1 MVKIT
6 PKLNHAQR
14 RTDNVQKPTAV
25 ELARQSRG
33 EGPIGPRKIDTRS
46 FPDQPPHGN
55 MPPLTVNN
63 LRHVLALHDVV
74 VRYNVIKKDMEILLP
89 GHRGTVDNALNVTEA
104 KIVSLVAAHGM
115 STTHVNQFL
124 LVLADE
130 NPFNPAADW
139 IRSKPWDGVDRLPA
153 FYATIQVKD
162 GYPTWFR
169 DVLMR
174 RWLLSAAA
182 AALLPSG
189 FKTRGVLVLQG
200 AQGIGKTSWLKSL
213 VPDPVLA
220 DSLVKLDHSFD
231 GGNKDNLLTAIRH
244 WLCELGEL
252 GSSFRRDIERVK
264 GILTNDIDK
273 VRQPYARQDSTYPR
287 RTVFMASV
295 NDDTFL
301 VDGTGNRRWLT
312 VRAASINFS
321 HEIDMQQLFAQMAR
335 ELEQG
340 EQWWLSTE
348 EEDYLDTINLEHMAS
363 SVVRDLV
370 RFEGCPYVIPNPAT
384 MEPYHSVFHAWD
396 KARKAAGLPDVR
408 MHDLRHSAA
417 SNLVNSGQSL
427 YVVGS
432 ILGHAQTKTTA
443 RYAHLANE
451 TLLAAA
457 NAAAGHMGTDW
468 ARKTG

>member
-6 PKLNHAQR
+6 PQLNAAQR
-14 RTDNVQKPTAV
+14 RPVDVQKPTAV

-33 EGPIGPRKIDTRS
+33 EGPIVSRKIDTRS

-63 LRHVLALHDVV
+63 LRHVLSLHGVT

-89 GHRGTVDNALNVTEA
+89 DHKGTMDNALNVTEA

-115 STTHVNQFL
+115 STVHVNQFL

-139 IRSKPWDGVDRLPA
+139 IRSKPWDGVDRLPD
-153 FYATIQVKD
+153 FYETIQVKD
-162 GYPTWFR
+162 SYPTWFR

-174 RWLLSAAA
+174 KWLLSATAA
-182 AALLPSG
+182 AILPSG

-252 GSSFRRDIERVK
+252 GSTFRRDIERVK

-321 HEIDMQQLFAQMAR
+321 HGIDMQQLFAQMAE

-340 EQWWLSTE
+340 EHWWLSPE

-370 RFEGCPYVIPNPAT
+370 LARIDHGVEDRSTSPAFTPTELLKYLELSNPNNSQVRECGLLLRELFG
-384 MEPYHSVFHAWD
+384 EPKRIRGINKWRVPLL
-396 KARKAAGLPDVR
+396 KADEPDEDVPRPKPQIGSNAGPPKRQFD
-408 MHDLRHSAA
+408 
-417 SNLVNSGQSL
+417 
-427 YVVGS
+427 
-432 ILGHAQTKTTA
+432 
-443 RYAHLANE
+443 
-451 TLLAAA
+451 
-457 NAAAGHMGTDW
+457 
-468 ARKTG
+468 

>member
-6 PKLNHAQR
+6 PTLNDAQR
-14 RTDNVQKPTAV
+14 RPVAVQQPTAV
-25 ELARQSRG
+25 EMARQSRG
-33 EGPIGPRKIDTRS
+33 EGPVGPRKIDTRS

-63 LRHVLALHDVV
+63 LRHVLSLHGIT

-89 GHRGTVDNALNVTEA
+89 DHQGTMDNALNVTEA

-115 STTHVNQFL
+115 PTTHVNSFL

-130 NPFNPAADW
+130 KPFNPAADW

-153 FYATIQVKD
+153 FYETIQAQD

-174 RWLLSAAA
+174 KWLLSATAA
-182 AALLPSG
+182 AILPTG

-200 AQGIGKTSWLKSL
+200 DQGIGKTSWLKSL

-220 DSLVKLDHSFD
+220 DSVVKLDHHFD

-252 GSSFRRDIERVK
+252 GSTFRRDVERVK

-295 NDDTFL
+295 NDASFL

-312 VRAASINFS
+312 IRAKSINFV
-321 HEIDMQQLFAQMAR
+321 HGIDMQQLFAQMAV
-335 ELEQG
+335 EVEAG
-340 EQWWLSTE
+340 AQWWLSGE
-348 EEDYLDTINLEHMAS
+348 EEDYLDTVNSQHMAS

-370 RFEGCPYVIPNPAT
+370 LARINSDVDDRSGHPAFTPTELLRFLDFAHPNNAQVRECGNLLRELFG
-384 MEPYHSVFHAWD
+384 EPKRIRGINKWRVPLL
-396 KARKAAGLPDVR
+396 KADESDEDVPHPKPQIGSNAGPPKRQFD
-408 MHDLRHSAA
+408 
-417 SNLVNSGQSL
+417 
-427 YVVGS
+427 
-432 ILGHAQTKTTA
+432 
-443 RYAHLANE
+443 
-451 TLLAAA
+451 
-457 NAAAGHMGTDW
+457 
-468 ARKTG
+468 